1 MDHSSLLTNKKALP
15 SLDKASREKQ
25 PEHTASNFSLRWH
38 YPDQVDWVSDK
49 KVTLS
54 ARLPRA
60 PHTLFSQKYN
70 TLPQNPK
77 IARSPLCEVMDPTA
91 RRGRTDPLCATVLRR
106 YFDPLWNT
114 AQNRTAVLEEPPL
127 VGISLFGPCG

>member
-1 MDHSSLLTNKKALP
+1 MDQSSLLTNKKALP

-54 ARLPRA
+54 ARPPELPILCF
-60 PHTLFSQKYN
+60 PKNITPF
-70 TLPQNPK
+70 PK
-77 IARSPLCEVMDPTA
+77 IRK
-91 RRGRTDPLCATVLRR
+91 
-106 YFDPLWNT
+106 
-114 AQNRTAVLEEPPL
+114 
-127 VGISLFGPCG
+127 